1 MYEKISKF
9 MENRDLMSLPNI
21 DTFQELPDSKPLVV
35 VGKNSEILYANNSFR
50 QSFQIQEGKSFQE
63 LKSEPNLEN
72 LLSVFSQSNFNGFH
86 FDLFL
91 FPDENLEIN
100 HYYVEVDRIFI
111 ENREYFFLTFQTS
124 NEKQKLE
131 SRINDLHDALEYGRI
146 PVIITDE
153 NGNINYATRMFERIL
168 KNSIDEIFYQPIALV
183 LSNNIINAD
192 YNEINEAIH
201 KRKRWTKEISYFE
214 EEKGYVFLELN
225 LNPAYRDGTNL
236 LNFILTAHDITS
248 HILKNQITKKSA
260 ESLLAIINNISD
272 LLLIIKNDNNEW
284 TFNNANEN
292 FYQTFSLVKSECL
305 NGKLE
310 NIFDSNYQ
318 KEIFGAISK
327 LKSLNLKYAE
337 FFYDHSNKRKY
348 SGKVTG
354 IVSDKEE
361 FFIISLKDITDQLL
375 YELILKRA
383 YEKEIHLNK
392 LKTAFLENMSHEIRT
407 PYNAILGYSE
417 IIDDCLQTGEFD
429 TIKEI
434 SVFVKEVLDRVLNLF
449 TNIVEVSQIESGDVQ
464 VDKVVINCHEIL
476 KSVYNKKTLA
486 ARAKGLEF
494 KLEVEQTEVSLATDW
509 IKFEKIIFSIVD
521 NAIKYTE
528 SGSVVIGASSHDSKI
543 IISVSDTGKG
553 MDLNLLS
560 RLVEPFTQ
568 EEEGYARNFEGAGL
582 GLTIAYGL
590 TRLLG
595 GEMEFES
602 SKETGTK
609 VLLIFPQYN

>member
-1 MYEKISKF
+1 MEKKDFLSP
-9 MENRDLMSLPNI
+9 PNI
-21 DTFQELPDSKPLVV
+21 ETFQELPDSKPLVV
-35 VGKNSEILYANNSFR
+35 VGKNSEILYTNNSFR
-50 QSFQIQEGKSFQE
+50 KSFQIKEGMSFEE

-72 LLSVFSQSNFNGFH
+72 LLTVFSQSNFNGFH

-91 FPDENLEIN
+91 FPDEKLEIN

-111 ENREYFFLTFQTS
+111 ESREYFFLTFQTS

-131 SRINDLHDALEYGRI
+131 SRINDLHDALEYGKI

-153 NGNINYATRMFERIL
+153 NGNINYATRMFEKIL

-183 LSNNIINAD
+183 LSNNIIDAD
-192 YNEINEAIH
+192 FNEINEAIH
-201 KRKRWTKEISYFE
+201 RTKRWTKEISYFDDK
-214 EEKGYVFLELN
+214 KGHIFLELN
-225 LNPAYRDGTNL
+225 LNPVYRDGTDL

-248 HILKNQITKKSA
+248 HILKNQIAKKSA

-272 LLLIIKNDNNEW
+272 LLLIIKKENNEW

-292 FYQTFSLVKSECL
+292 FFQTFSLIKANCL
-305 NGKLE
+305 NRKLE
-310 NIFDSNYQ
+310 SVLEAAYL
-318 KEIFGAISK
+318 KEIFAAVTK
-327 LKSLNLKYAE
+327 LKNLSLKYAE

-354 IVSDKEE
+354 IVSDTEE

-375 YELILKRA
+375 YELILKKA

-417 IIDDCLQTGEFD
+417 IIDDCLQVGEFD

-449 TNIVEVSQIESGDVQ
+449 TNIVEVSQIESGEVQ
-464 VDKVVINCHEIL
+464 VDKVVVNCHEIL

-486 ARAKGLEF
+486 AKAKGLDF
-494 KLEVEQTEVSLATDW
+494 KLEVEQHEVLLSTDW

-528 SGSVVIGASSHDSKI
+528 TGSVIIGASSHDGRI

-553 MDLNLLS
+553 MDVTMLS
-560 RLVEPFTQ
+560 RLFEPFTQ

-590 TRLLG
+590 TKLLG

>member
-1 MYEKISKF
+1 
-9 MENRDLMSLPNI
+9 MSLPDI

-35 VGKNSEILYANNSFR
+35 VGKKSEILYANNSFR
-50 QSFQIQEGKSFQE
+50 KSFQIQEGKSFQE

-91 FPDENLEIN
+91 FPDEKLEIN
-100 HYYVEVDRIFI
+100 QYYVEVDRIFI
-111 ENREYFFLTFQTS
+111 VDQEYFFLTFQTS
-124 NEKQKLE
+124 SEKQKLE

-201 KRKRWTKEISYFE
+201 NLTTWTKEISYFE

-225 LNPAYRDGTNL
+225 LNPVYRDGTNL

-248 HILKNQITKKSA
+248 HILKNQIAKKSA

-272 LLLIIKNDNNEW
+272 LLLIIKNDANGW

-305 NGKLE
+305 NKPIE
-310 NIFDSNYQ
+310 NIFENTYL
-318 KEIFGAISK
+318 KEIYAAVSK
-327 LKSLNLKYAE
+327 LKNLNLKYAE
-337 FFYDHSNKRKY
+337 FSYDHTDKRKY

-354 IVSDKEE
+354 IVSDEEE
-361 FFIISLKDITDQLL
+361 FFIISLKDFTDQLL

-476 KSVYNKKTLA
+476 KSVYNKKTIA
-486 ARAKGLEF
+486 AKAKELEF
-494 KLEVEQTEVSLATDW
+494 KLEVEQNEVLLATDW

-528 SGSVVIGASSHDSKI
+528 TGSVVMGASSHDGKI

-553 MDLNLLS
+553 MDINLLS
-560 RLVEPFTQ
+560 RLFEPFTQ

-590 TRLLG
+590 TKLLG

>member
-1 MYEKISKF
+1 
-9 MENRDLMSLPNI
+9 MENKDSLLHSNI
-21 DTFQELPDSKPLVV
+21 DMFQELPDSKPLVV
-35 VGKNSEILYANNSFR
+35 VGKSNEIIYANKSFR
-50 QSFQIQEGKSFQE
+50 KSFQINEGKSFDE

-72 LLSVFSQSNFNGFH
+72 LLSVFSQSNFSGFH

-91 FPDENLEIN
+91 FPDEKLEIN
-100 HYYVEVDRIFI
+100 HFDVEVDRVFI
-111 ENREYFFLTFQTS
+111 ETNEYFFLTFQTS
-124 NEKQKLE
+124 SEKQKLE

-153 NGNINYATRMFERIL
+153 NGNINYATQMFEKIL

-183 LSNNIINAD
+183 LSNNILDAD
-192 YNEINEAIH
+192 YTEINEAIH
-201 KRKRWTKEISYFE
+201 HTRRWTKEISYFE
-214 EEKGYVFLELN
+214 EGRGYVFLELN
-225 LNPAYRDGTNL
+225 LTPVYRDGANL

-248 HILKNQITKKSA
+248 HILKNQIAKKSA

-272 LLLIIKNDNNEW
+272 LLLIIKNEDNEW

-292 FYQTFSLVKSECL
+292 FYQTFSLIKTDCL
-305 NGKLE
+305 NRKLE
-310 NIFDSNYQ
+310 NVFEKDYL
-318 KEIFGAISK
+318 KEIFAAVAK
-327 LKSLNLKYAE
+327 LKNSNLKYAE
-337 FFYDHSNKRKY
+337 FSYDHANKRKY

-375 YELILKRA
+375 YELILKKA

-429 TIKEI
+429 TIKEL

-449 TNIVEVSQIESGDVQ
+449 TNIVEVSQIESGEVQ

-486 ARAKGLEF
+486 AKAKGLEF
-494 KLEVEQTEVSLATDW
+494 KLEVEQNEVLFATDW

-528 SGSVVIGASSHDSKI
+528 TGSVIIGASTHDGKI

-553 MDLNLLS
+553 MDISMLS

-568 EEEGYARNFEGAGL
+568 EEEGYSRNFEGAGL

-590 TRLLG
+590 TKLLG

>member
-1 MYEKISKF
+1 MHGKISKA
-9 MENRDLMSLPNI
+9 MENRDAMSSSN
-21 DTFQELPDSKPLVV
+21 TETYQELPDAKPLVV
-35 VGKNSEILYANNSFR
+35 VGKNSAILYANNSFR
-50 QSFQIQEGKSFQE
+50 TSFQIQEGKSLE
-63 LKSEPNLEN
+63 DLKSEPNLEN

-91 FPDENLEIN
+91 FPNEKLEIN

-111 ENREYFFLTFQTS
+111 EAREYFFLTFQTS
-124 NEKQKLE
+124 SETQKLE
-131 SRINDLHDALEYGRI
+131 SRINDLHDALEHGRI

-153 NGNINYATRMFERIL
+153 NGNINYATRMFEKIL

-183 LSNNIINAD
+183 LSSNIINSD
-192 YNEINEAIH
+192 YDEINDAIH
-201 KRKRWTKEISYFE
+201 NRKTWTKEISYFD
-214 EEKGYVFLELN
+214 EEKGYLFLELN
-225 LNPAYRDGTNL
+225 LNPVYRDGTSL

-272 LLLIIKNDNNEW
+272 LLLIVKKENEEW
-284 TFNNANEN
+284 TFSNANEN
-292 FYQTFSLVKSECL
+292 FYQTFSLIKNECL
-305 NGKLE
+305 NKPLE
-310 NIFDSNYQ
+310 NIFDEGYL
-318 KEIFGAISK
+318 KEISSSVTK

-337 FFYDHSNKRKY
+337 FSYDHSNQRKY

-354 IVSDKEE
+354 VVSDKEE
-361 FFIISLKDITDQLL
+361 IYIISLKDITDQVL

-434 SVFVKEVLDRVLNLF
+434 SIFVKEVLDRILNLF
-449 TNIVEVSQIESGDVQ
+449 TNIVEVSQIESGDIQ
-464 VDKVVINCHEIL
+464 VDKVVVNSHEIL
-476 KSVYNKKTLA
+476 KSVFNKKALA
-486 ARAKGLEF
+486 AKTKGLEF
-494 KLEVEQTEVSLATDW
+494 KLEVEQNEVLLSTDW

-528 SGSVVIGASSHDSKI
+528 AGSVIIGASSHDGKI

-553 MDLNLLS
+553 MDLNLLN
-560 RLVEPFTQ
+560 RLIEPFTQ
-568 EEEGYARNFEGAGL
+568 EEEGFARNFEGAGL

-590 TRLLG
+590 TKLLG

-602 SKETGTK
+602 SKESGTK

>member
-1 MYEKISKF
+1 MEKK
-9 MENRDLMSLPNI
+9 DLLSSPNI

-35 VGKNSEILYANNSFR
+35 VGKNSEILYTNNSFR
-50 QSFQIQEGKSFQE
+50 KSFQIKEGMSFEE

-72 LLSVFSQSNFNGFH
+72 LLTVFSQSNFNGFH

-91 FPDENLEIN
+91 FPDEKLEIN

-111 ENREYFFLTFQTS
+111 ESREYFFLTFQTS

-131 SRINDLHDALEYGRI
+131 SRINDLHDALEYGKI

-153 NGNINYATRMFERIL
+153 NGNINYATRMFEKIL

-183 LSNNIINAD
+183 LSNNIIDAD
-192 YNEINEAIH
+192 FNEINEAIH
-201 KRKRWTKEISYFE
+201 LTKRWTKEISYFDDK
-214 EEKGYVFLELN
+214 KGHIFLELN
-225 LNPAYRDGTNL
+225 LNPVYRDGTDL

-248 HILKNQITKKSA
+248 HILKNQIAKKSA

-272 LLLIIKNDNNEW
+272 LLLIVKKENNEW

-292 FYQTFSLVKSECL
+292 FFQTFSLIKTNCL
-305 NGKLE
+305 NRKLE
-310 NIFDSNYQ
+310 SVLDAAYL
-318 KEIFGAISK
+318 KEIFAAVIK
-327 LKSLNLKYAE
+327 LKNLNLKYAE

-354 IVSDKEE
+354 IVSDTEE

-375 YELILKRA
+375 YELILKKA

-417 IIDDCLQTGEFD
+417 IIDDCLQVGEFD

-449 TNIVEVSQIESGDVQ
+449 TNIVEVSQIESGEVQ
-464 VDKVVINCHEIL
+464 VDKVVVNCHEIL
-476 KSVYNKKTLA
+476 KSVFNKKTIA
-486 ARAKGLEF
+486 AKTKGLEF
-494 KLEVEQTEVSLATDW
+494 KLEVEQHEVLLSTDW

-528 SGSVVIGASSHDSKI
+528 TGSVVIGASSHDGKI

-553 MDLNLLS
+553 LDVTMLN
-560 RLVEPFTQ
+560 RLFEPFTQ

-590 TRLLG
+590 TKLLG

-602 SKETGTK
+602 SKESGTK

>member
-1 MYEKISKF
+1 MEKK
-9 MENRDLMSLPNI
+9 DLLSPPNLEA
-21 DTFQELPDSKPLVV
+21 FQELPDSKPLVV

-50 QSFQIQEGKSFQE
+50 KSFQIKEGMNFE
-63 LKSEPNLEN
+63 DLKSEPNLEN
-72 LLSVFSQSNFNGFH
+72 LLTVFSQSNFSGFH

-91 FPDENLEIN
+91 FPDEKLEIN

-124 NEKQKLE
+124 DEKQKLE

-153 NGNINYATRMFERIL
+153 NGNINYATRMFEKIL

-183 LSNNIINAD
+183 LSNNIIDAD

-201 KRKRWTKEISYFE
+201 HTKGWTKEISYFDDK
-214 EEKGYVFLELN
+214 KGHIFLELN
-225 LNPAYRDGTNL
+225 LNPVYRDGTNL

-248 HILKNQITKKSA
+248 HILKNQIAKKSA

-272 LLLIIKNDNNEW
+272 LLLIIKKENNEW

-292 FYQTFSLVKSECL
+292 FFQTFSLIKNNCL
-305 NGKLE
+305 NIKLE
-310 NIFDSNYQ
+310 SVFDAAYL
-318 KEIFGAISK
+318 KEIFAAVTK
-327 LKSLNLKYAE
+327 LKNLNLKYAE

-354 IVSDKEE
+354 IVSDTEE

-375 YELILKRA
+375 YELILKKA

-417 IIDDCLQTGEFD
+417 IIDDCLQVGEFD

-434 SVFVKEVLDRVLNLF
+434 SIFVKEVLDRVLNLF
-449 TNIVEVSQIESGDVQ
+449 TNIVEVSQIESGEVQ
-464 VDKVVINCHEIL
+464 VDKVVVNCHEIL
-476 KSVYNKKTLA
+476 KSVFNKKTLA
-486 ARAKGLEF
+486 AKAKGLEF
-494 KLEVEQTEVSLATDW
+494 KLEVEQHEVLLSTDW

-528 SGSVVIGASSHDSKI
+528 TGSVVIGASSHDGKI

-553 MDLNLLS
+553 LDVTMLN
-560 RLVEPFTQ
+560 RLFEPFTQ

-590 TRLLG
+590 TKLLG